1 MPETETQLATPA
13 EAVTVVSPILE
24 LVTGAGLQG
33 ERAATVAAIFEDFDK
48 QAEQWMKDAAAIN
61 VTDITQVDD
70 MKLAR
75 ESRLKLKHIRGL
87 VEKKRVDL
95 KADINTRGNAIQAAA
110 NHLRDIFKDMES
122 HLQESEDFEKRYL
135 ADLREKQ
142 MIARTEEVVNLGGNP
157 QMLNLA
163 AMNDEQFAECI
174 QGLKDQAAAKAQREA
189 DEKAA
194 ADKAA
199 ADRKEAA
206 RIAEEA
212 RLKKEADD
220 LEERKRIADENARLK
235 AEADKAEAD
244 KLALE
249 AKQKAEADERDRVA
263 AKEKADRAAAE
274 QEAADERTAKAKAE
288 QDKRDAKAKEERET
302 REAIE
307 AAERKQHELVA
318 GRQEALADLGKV
330 VGFTQLSK
338 LSDDDYATLLNS
350 ATVEHAAQV
359 KAEADEKAA
368 RQKLAD
374 DAAEAEATL
383 QRLKAEKEERDR
395 IAAAKERERLTAQID
410 DAAKV
415 DADAIEAHAIA
426 WAKQNPEVEDG
437 EVKYIAAV
445 ITYLETAAQIA

>member
-24 LVTGAGLQG
+24 LVTGAGLKG
-33 ERAATVAAIFEDFDK
+33 ERAVAVASVFESFEQ
-48 QAEQWMKDAAAIN
+48 QAEQWLTDAKKIN
-61 VTDITQVDD
+61 VTDITQVAD

-135 ADLREKQ
+135 ADLRATQ
-142 MIARTEEVVNLGGNP
+142 LVARTEEVMQLGGNP
-157 QMLNLA
+157 QMFNLP

-194 ADKAA
+194 ADKAE
-199 ADRKEAA
+199 ADRNERLRVAEAERIAAEKEA
-206 RIAEEA
+206 EVE
-212 RLKKEADD
+212 K
-220 LEERKRIADENARLK
+220 KRIADENERLK
-235 AEADKAEAD
+235 AEAAERDAESARIRQEFEASQKEAEALRV
-244 KLALE
+244 KE
-249 AKQKAEADERDRVA
+249 KEERDA
-263 AKEKADRAAAE
+263 AFAKEE
-274 QEAADERTAKAKAE
+274 QERKAIAKA
-288 QDKRDAKAKEERET
+288 ERET
-302 REAIE
+302 REALE
-307 AAERKQHELVA
+307 AAERKQHELIA
-318 GRQEALADLGKV
+318 GRQEALADFGKV

-338 LSDDDYATLLNS
+338 LSDDDYAALLEE
-350 ATVEHAAQV
+350 AEETHTT
-359 KAEADEKAA
+359 KA
-368 RQKLAD
+368 L
-374 DAAEAEATL
+374 AEAEAKLARQKELDDANAAATEVA
-383 QRLKAEKEERDR
+383 RLKAEQEERER
-395 IAAAKERERLTAQID
+395 LAAAKERERLTAEID

-415 DADAIEAHAIA
+415 DADEIEAHAIE
-426 WAKQNPEVEDG
+426 WAKQNPDVEDG
-437 EVKYIAAV
+437 AVAYIAAV